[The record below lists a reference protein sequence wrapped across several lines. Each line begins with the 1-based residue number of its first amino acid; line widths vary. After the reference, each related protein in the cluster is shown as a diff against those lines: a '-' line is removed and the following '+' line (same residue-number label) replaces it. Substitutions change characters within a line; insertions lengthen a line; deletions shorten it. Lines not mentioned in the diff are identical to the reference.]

1 METDNRNGYVNYEQ
15 VERYATRHYQKYG
28 TRTDFLT
35 AVNML
40 CEQGQHLIPHTPL
53 PPREAWSRMSAEDF
67 ISVMRL
73 LPVNISFWN
82 TTPKKGVI
90 VAESIM
96 PTQLEVYALRY
107 VRDIVES
114 MHTHNFFEVNYVISG
129 RCKMV
134 FENETRF
141 LKEGELCIIAPN
153 SSHDVTVSDDSQ
165 VISLMLR
172 QNTFETTFFKLLAQE
187 DLLASFLR
195 NILYSG
201 NATANYLLFSTDNS
215 PEIIRSIRDI
225 FMECHLADNYSN
237 TCVVSRVHLF
247 FSLLLRGYS
256 DSIQFYENQ
265 KNLGDHANF
274 TQLLQYIQNHAQTL
288 TLESLADTFHYN
300 PSYLSRM
307 IKKNT
312 GQTLVE
318 ILTNLRISRASDLL
332 VHTNLKVEDIA
343 KSVGYDSVDHFSR
356 QFKKM
361 RGMAPRDYRNSQRD

>member
-1 METDNRNGYVNYEQ
+1 MEIDNRNGYVNYEQ
-15 VERYATRHYQKYG
+15 VECYATRHYKKYG
-28 TRTDFLT
+28 TRTDFLA
-35 AVNML
+35 AVNTL
-40 CEQGQHLIPHTPL
+40 YEQKEHLKPHTPL
-53 PPREAWSRMSAEDF
+53 PPREAWSQMSAEDF
-67 ISVMRL
+67 IAVMQL
-73 LPVNISFWN
+73 LPVNIAFWDM
-82 TTPKKGVI
+82 PPQKGVI
-90 VAESIM
+90 FAESIM

-129 RCKMV
+129 SCKMV

-165 VISLMLR
+165 VVSLMLR

-201 NATANYLLFSTDNS
+201 NAAANYLLFSTDNS

-237 TCVVSRVHLF
+237 TCVISRVHLF

-332 VHTNLKVEDIA
+332 IHTDLKVEDIA
-343 KSVGYDSVDHFSR
+343 KSVGYDSADHFSR

-361 RGMAPRDYRNSQRD
+361 RGMAPRDYRISQRD